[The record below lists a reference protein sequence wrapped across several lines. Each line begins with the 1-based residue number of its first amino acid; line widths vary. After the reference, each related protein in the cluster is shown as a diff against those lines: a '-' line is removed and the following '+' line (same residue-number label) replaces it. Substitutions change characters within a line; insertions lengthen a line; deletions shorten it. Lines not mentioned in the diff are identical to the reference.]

1 MKPPFRLVPDDLSTD
16 TIACLQQ
23 LLSMA
28 ENGEIHG
35 LAFVAL
41 VKGRRFIRNSAG
53 ECDRNP
59 LYTRGLVAALDDH
72 LKDKMSA
79 S

>member
-16 TIACLQQ
+16 TVACLEQ
-23 LLSMA
+23 LLIMA
-28 ENGEIHG
+28 RENQLHG

-53 ECDRNP
+53 ECARNP